1 MDKAGNFTKISE
13 LYFWPCLIDLDI
25 RLHPLKAVLLLV
37 TLFISTTAASK
48 TLKLEIFNGRNNS
61 HLVSFSVQVAI
72 TDEEKAVGL
81 SKHFALPEK
90 TGLLLIFDEAKFVKI
105 WTKFM
110 KFPIDIIF
118 IDKNEKISTIHH
130 SAPPGSNKIFTSHLP
145 SSYVLELNAG
155 DAKRF
160 NIKKDD
166 YVAVGNML
174 LN

>member
-1 MDKAGNFTKISE
+1 MIS
-13 LYFWPCLIDLDI
+13 P
-25 RLHPLKAVLLLV
+25 KTVLFVV
-37 TLFISTTAASK
+37 TLLFTAVAISQTF
-48 TLKLEIFNGRNNS
+48 TLEVFNGRTNS
-61 HLVSFSVQVAI
+61 FLASFSVRAAI
-72 TDEEKAVGL
+72 TDEEHALGL
-81 SKHFALPEK
+81 SNYSALSKKE
-90 TGLLLIFDEAKFVKI
+90 GLLLVFNKTKRVKI

-118 IDKNEKISTIHH
+118 IDKNERISTIHH

-166 YVAVGNML
+166 FVTVGNML
-174 LN
+174 SN